1 MSTVVADSITSIK
14 GDAITTH
21 IAASSEIVT
30 EGGTK
35 TIASETL
42 TLGLIKEYLTCYNQG
57 QNALDPDEN
66 TGTFNMSSI
75 ADTSTGRLTL
85 THVNNYN
92 AANTYQAYP
101 NSANYGKV
109 YMMTSATD
117 TSDAYDHGENN
128 NVSDMILCCGFSG
141 ELA

>member
-1 MSTVVADSITSIK
+1 MSTVITDNITSIN
-14 GDAITTH
+14 GGAITTH
-21 IAASSEIVT
+21 IAAASEIVT

-35 TIASETL
+35 TIASQTL

-57 QNALDPDEN
+57 QVILFPNEDV
-66 TGTFNMSSI
+66 GTFNMSSI
-75 ADTSTGRLTL
+75 ADTSTGRVTM

-101 NSANYGKV
+101 NSANYGKINI
-109 YMMTSATD
+109 MTSSTGTA
-117 TSDAYDHGENN
+117 DAYDHGENN
-128 NVSDMILCCGFSG
+128 NVSDMIICCGFSG